1 MVQKLPV
8 DNAPLSPHH
17 ASTHISQ
24 GSRTGSISVK
34 PITQGERAF
43 LETMRRRHS
52 DPSKLAK
59 IEARLEDDRKNPA
72 FF

>member
-1 MVQKLPV
+1 MVQKLQCDSAPV
-8 DNAPLSPHH
+8 SPLNAPPPSATRGVV
-17 ASTHISQ
+17 ASN
-24 GSRTGSISVK
+24 K
-34 PITQGERAF
+34 PISQGERAF

>member
-1 MVQKLPV
+1 MVQKLPG
-8 DNAPLSPHH
+8 DSAPLSPPHGARAGS
-17 ASTHISQ
+17 ASS
-24 GSRTGSISVK
+24 K

-59 IEARLEDDRKNPA
+59 IEARLEDDRRNPA
-72 FF
+72 YF

>member
-1 MVQKLPV
+1 MVPKLAI
-8 DNAPLSPHH
+8 DGAPLSPLHRARADS
-17 ASTHISQ
+17 AST
-24 GSRTGSISVK
+24 K

-59 IEARLEDDRKNPA
+59 IEARLEDDRRNPA